1 MLSFH
6 HLYFSSDGREYLFP
20 ESEDFATMAENVRL
34 GTRLKNNN
42 PGICV
47 QASTNR
53 LLMYTDVFSG
63 YMGQDH

>member
-20 ESEDFATMAENVRL
+20 ESEDFATMAENVTL

-42 PGICV
+42 PGICATSWH
-47 QASTNR
+47 Q
-53 LLMYTDVFSG
+53 
-63 YMGQDH
+63 